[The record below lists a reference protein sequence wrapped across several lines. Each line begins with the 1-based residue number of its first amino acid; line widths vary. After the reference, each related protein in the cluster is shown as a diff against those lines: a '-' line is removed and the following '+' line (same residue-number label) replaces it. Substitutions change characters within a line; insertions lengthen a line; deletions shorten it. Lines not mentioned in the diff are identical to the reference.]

1 MPQAPMDSRD
11 CSGGSFGA
19 VSEQGAPG
27 GLRAGSARGDGSSKL
42 RSRIPQRLSC
52 LAVCALPLIRFA
64 GKIRRFLCW
73 TWAAAALPA
82 LGIEARSP
90 PCPASDFEKP
100 GEPQLPT
107 ISGSSTQ
114 GKGGDV
120 KKLVNSGQRLG
131 AEEKDQ
137 GEDGISVPFL
147 VRPVS
152 ILGSCIGNPPSSAT
166 VSRPASPR
174 SVVSLQRPFP
184 AWTPDPNS
192 TLSHSPE
199 ESQCIVAWTCPL
211 ARWRRERGRQ
221 EGFVI
226 LAVEVTNRKQKVD
239 RVLGV

>member
-1 MPQAPMDSRD
+1 M
-11 CSGGSFGA
+11 
-19 VSEQGAPG
+19 
-27 GLRAGSARGDGSSKL
+27 
-42 RSRIPQRLSC
+42 
-52 LAVCALPLIRFA
+52 
-64 GKIRRFLCW
+64 
-73 TWAAAALPA
+73 
-82 LGIEARSP
+82 
-90 PCPASDFEKP
+90 
-100 GEPQLPT
+100 
-107 ISGSSTQ
+107 
-114 GKGGDV
+114 

-147 VRPVS
+147 LRPVS

-192 TLSHSPE
+192 T
-199 ESQCIVAWTCPL
+199 PL
-211 ARWRRERGRQ
+211 PQSRGVTVYCGVDVSFSSLEARTRAQ

-226 LAVEVTNRKQKVD
+226 LAVEVTNRKQNVD